1 MKKWYA
7 LVFGI
12 IFLVPVLI
20 AIFLDPAAYKEA
32 QNQNGSYNNQ
42 GSTTTND
49 DNDVNS
55 NPPSQNS
62 NKKTLYSTSV
72 ENFDFWERDFK
83 MYNVK
88 TDGRSITLN
97 LSSSSCYYIDQTTS
111 NDGGSVTIQGS
122 CESSVQNNE
131 LIIEGNFS
139 KLVIPSTYE
148 QSMGVSSTSTT
159 ETSRVV
165 FDIGTNGRYIKTGNV
180 TCYESSYQEALDR
193 NLDYILFDRDGE
205 VLYDETGYSF
215 TADRTIDLD
224 DYTIK
229 NVDNFPIN

>member
-20 AIFLDPAAYKEA
+20 AIFLDPTAYKEA

-55 NPPSQNS
+55 NQPSQN
-62 NKKTLYSTSV
+62 NKKTLYRTAV

-83 MYNVK
+83 MYHVEYE
-88 TDGRSITLN
+88 GGEITLN
-97 LSSSSCYYIDQTTS
+97 LSSFCYYLDQTTN
-111 NDGGSVTIQGS
+111 NDGSVITIQGD
-122 CESSVQNNE
+122 CESSIENNQ
-131 LIIEGNFS
+131 LIIEGNFN

-148 QSMGVSSTSTT
+148 QSMGATSISTT
-159 ETSRVV
+159 EASRVV
-165 FDIGTNGRYIKTGNV
+165 FDIGTNGRYIKRGNV
-180 TCYESSYQEALDR
+180 TCYELSYQDTLDR

-215 TADRTIDLD
+215 TADRTIDLE

-229 NVDNFPIN
+229 NVDSFPIS